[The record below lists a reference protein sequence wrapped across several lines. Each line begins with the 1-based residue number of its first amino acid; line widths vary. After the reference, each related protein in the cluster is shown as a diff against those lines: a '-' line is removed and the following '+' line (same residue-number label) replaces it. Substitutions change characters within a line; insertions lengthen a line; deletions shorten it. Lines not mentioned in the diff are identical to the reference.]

1 VSAILSRSAAACPE
15 PASTDLHY
23 VAITNALIDFDLT
36 PRQFKLAVC
45 LLSYRWFE
53 TSPILPSVKTLAG
66 RMRCSVRTVQYAM
79 KGLIAKRL
87 IEVQYTYRPDGGQM
101 SNLYLIGPALV
112 PLLAP
117 VPTRDSTRPSAG
129 LHQGV
134 QPAASKGNERKDPKG
149 TSRSQPRGRPAQST
163 DDFFRGGL
171 IPRRR

>member
-1 VSAILSRSAAACPE
+1 MPHRTSPGIRMQADAAP
-15 PASTDLHY
+15 DLHY
-23 VAITNALIDFDLT
+23 VNVTNALIDFDLT

-53 TSPILPSVKTLAG
+53 SSPILPSVKTLAG

-79 KGLIAKRL
+79 RGLIAKRL

-101 SNLYLIGPALV
+101 SNLYLIGPALA

-117 VPTRDSTRPSAG
+117 VPTRDSTRPSVV

-134 QPAASKGNERKDPKG
+134 QPLADKGNERKEPKG
-149 TSRSQPRGRPAQST
+149 MKGSQPRGRPAQSVEA
-163 DDFFRGGL
+163 FFEGGL
-171 IPRRR
+171 IPRH